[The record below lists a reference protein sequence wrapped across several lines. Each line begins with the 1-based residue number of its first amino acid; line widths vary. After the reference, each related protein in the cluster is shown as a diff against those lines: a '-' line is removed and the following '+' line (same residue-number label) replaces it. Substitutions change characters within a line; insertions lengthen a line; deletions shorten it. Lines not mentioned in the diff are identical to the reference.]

1 MSEMN
6 SIKTKINLSFIIWG
20 IKIIMALTFLIF
32 SFIPLISATLLFL
45 PYFLDYFTFF
55 VMLIGFFLFLGI
67 ITIYGIFTLQ
77 LRFRGLSTGLFSF
90 GIIFSF
96 NDPYLLTLGI
106 VFSWSF
112 YEFWFLTSCYQD
124 LIREY
129 STYTEDSI
137 EKQKLID
144 IFRTQVISFGLLAWI
159 VLSISWGIL
168 FIASNYFI
176 EVGEEFGTLGIS
188 ISIAMIILLYIIQ
201 KIYKP
206 LPQSDNY

>member
-1 MSEMN
+1 MV
-6 SIKTKINLSFIIWG
+6 F
-20 IKIIMALTFLIF
+20 TFLFF

-45 PYFLDYFTFF
+45 PYYSDYLTFF
-55 VMLIGFFLFLGI
+55 VLLIGFFLCLGI
-67 ITIYGIFTLQ
+67 IAIFGIFTLQ

-96 NDPYLLTLGI
+96 NDPYLLTLGTVI
-106 VFSWSF
+106 SWSF
-112 YEFWFLTSCYQD
+112 YEFWFLASRYQD
-124 LIREY
+124 LLREY
-129 STYTEDSI
+129 STYTNDSI
-137 EKQKLID
+137 EKQKLTD
-144 IFRTQVISFGLLAWI
+144 LFRTQITSFGLLAWI

-206 LPQSDNY
+206 LPHSENY